1 MPAKNK
7 RFTEFARVLALDER
21 ALYEEFDPDA
31 VAEGESD
38 DEGALDSLDDESQL
52 LYELLRVA
60 QQSAHSDCMY

>member
-1 MPAKNK
+1 MTVGCHPSNK
-7 RFTEFARVLALDER
+7 VKRER
-21 ALYEEFDPDA
+21 ERERESDDA